1 MEATRNAKAR
11 ATDNGRHGGE
21 GVSTR
26 SGAVAKEGLNTTD
39 DIGRMMMAVI
49 EDVVS
54 GNMSDGTGNVVVNAA
69 GKLMKSVELR
79 MKYGSTVQPTESR
92 KLYLTT

>member
-1 MEATRNAKAR
+1 
-11 ATDNGRHGGE
+11 
-21 GVSTR
+21 
-26 SGAVAKEGLNTTD
+26 
-39 DIGRMMMAVI
+39 MMAII

-79 MKYGSTVQPTESR
+79 MKYGSTVQPTESK
-92 KLYLTT
+92 KLYLTA